1 VRIYEDLRGL
11 QGRLAV
17 IQWVM
22 VGLMGLLVVNFW
34 QLQVLRGKY
43 YRNLAENNRIR
54 PVPIPAPR
62 GLLFDR
68 NGRVLV
74 DNRPSFNVVLTT
86 EQTDD
91 VDWSVK
97 RLSELLQIAPADIR
111 EKMSQKKGPQFRAV
125 VVKADASEQDVA
137 TIEARRLEQP
147 EASVDPVP
155 LRSYPLGQGAAHV
168 LGRVGEITER
178 QLESE
183 AYAGIDAG
191 VTVGQAG
198 VEAEHNRLLMGKDGL
213 RRVIVNSRGV
223 EVAEAE
229 RQPPVE
235 GPSVSLTLDTKLQ
248 QALEEAMGGRP
259 GSAVALDPRNGEIL
273 AMLSQPSYDPNAFA
287 KGIEPAAWTELS
299 KDPLTPLMN
308 RVIQGQYSPG
318 SSFKV
323 LMSLAAL
330 QEGVI
335 TPQTKFHCP
344 GYLNIYNTTFRC
356 HKEGGHGTL
365 DLPHALALSC
375 NVYFYNVGVRLG
387 IERIARYA
395 KLLGFNSPT
404 GVDLPAEVSGLM
416 PDPEWKRKVSKDKWY
431 PSETVSIS
439 IGQGGVLATP
449 LQMARVAAVVA
460 NGGRLVKPHLI
471 KAVAGVPIDEPPAVD
486 LGFHPSVIEGVKA
499 GMLAVVAEGTGRR
512 AQLNGITVAGK
523 TGSAQVVTHA
533 RLEQDKKSHAMQPHG
548 WFICFAPAEKPTIAM
563 AVMVEHGTAGGQS
576 AAPVAGQVL
585 SKYFGVPVAV
595 PPAPPPEQDTPVPVP
610 EPPRAAQ

>member
-1 VRIYEDLRGL
+1 MRIYEDLRGL

-17 IQWVM
+17 IQWVV
-22 VGLMGLLVVNFW
+22 VGCVALLTVNFW

-62 GLLFDR
+62 GLIFDR

-74 DNRPSFNVVLTT
+74 DNRPSFNIVLTT

-91 VDWSVK
+91 VETSVR
-97 RLSELLQIAPADIR
+97 RLSALVQVQPALIK
-111 EKMSQKKGPQFRAV
+111 EKLSQKKGPQFRAV
-125 VVKADASEQDVA
+125 VVKPDASEQDVA

-155 LRSYPLGQGAAHV
+155 LRAYPLGEGAAHV
-168 LGRVGEITER
+168 LGRVGEITDR
-178 QLESE
+178 QLASE
-183 AYAGIDAG
+183 AYAGIEAG

-198 VEAEHNRLLMGKDGL
+198 VEAEHNRVLMGKDGL
-213 RRVIVNSRGV
+213 RRVVVNSRGI

-235 GPSVSLTLDTKLQ
+235 GPSVSLTLDMKLQ
-248 QALEEAMGGRP
+248 QAFEEAMAGRP

-273 AMLSQPSYDPNAFA
+273 AMLSLPSYDPNQFA

-318 SSFKV
+318 SSFKIPMA
-323 LMSLAAL
+323 LTAL

-335 TPQTKFHCP
+335 TPQTKFNCP
-344 GYLNIYNTTFRC
+344 GFLNVYNTTFRC
-356 HKEGGHGTL
+356 HKVEGHGSL
-365 DLPHALALSC
+365 DLRRAIALSC
-375 NVYFYNVGVRLG
+375 NVYFYNVGIRLG
-387 IERIARYA
+387 IDRIASYA
-395 KLLGFNSPT
+395 RRMGLSTPT
-404 GVDLPAEVSGLM
+404 GVDLPAEATGLI
-416 PDPEWKRKVSKDKWY
+416 PDPDWKRKVYKDKWY

-449 LQMARVAAVVA
+449 LQMARMAALVA
-460 NGGRLVKPHLI
+460 NGGRLVQPHLI
-471 KAVAGVPIDEPPAVD
+471 KAVAGVPVPQPPAAD
-486 LGFHPSVIEGVKA
+486 LGFHSSVVEAVRA
-499 GMLAVVAEGTGRR
+499 GMVAVVAEGTGRR
-512 AQLNGITVAGK
+512 AGLKGITVGGK

-533 RLEQDKKSHAMQPHG
+533 RFEADRKAHSVQPHG
-548 WFICFAPAEKPTIAM
+548 WFICFAPAERPTIAM
-563 AVMVEHGTAGGQS
+563 AVLVEHGTAGGQS

-585 SKYFGVPVAV
+585 SRFFGAPMAV
-595 PPAPPPEQDTPVPVP
+595 PLFEAPEPPILLP

>member
-1 VRIYEDLRGL
+1 MRIYEDLRGL
-11 QGRLAV
+11 QGRLAI

-54 PVPIPAPR
+54 PVAIPAPR

-91 VDWSVK
+91 LDWSVK
-97 RLSELLQIAPADIR
+97 RLSGLLQIAPEAIR
-111 EKMSQKKGPQFRAV
+111 DKLSQKKGPQFRAV
-125 VVKADASEQDVA
+125 VVKPDASEQDVA

-155 LRSYPLGQGAAHV
+155 LRAYPLGQGAAHV

-183 AYAGIDAG
+183 AYAGIEAG

-235 GPSVSLTLDTKLQ
+235 GPSVSLTLDMKLQ

-273 AMLSQPSYDPNAFA
+273 AMLSLPSYDPNAFA

-335 TPQTKFHCP
+335 TPQTNFHCP

-356 HKEGGHGTL
+356 HKAEGHGTL
-365 DLPHALALSC
+365 DLRHALALSC

-416 PDPEWKRKVSKDKWY
+416 PDPDWKRKISKDKWY

-471 KAVAGVPIDEPPAVD
+471 KAVAGVPVPEPPPVD

-585 SKYFGVPVAV
+585 SRYFGVPVAI